1 MFCCFG
7 ELISFYKTLLYKMPR
22 VSIKYIFHGELS
34 QTKRKNIKKII
45 TIIFILELKRRF
57 LNEILPSNINSRPPK
72 VKNIR

>member
-1 MFCCFG
+1 
-7 ELISFYKTLLYKMPR
+7 MPG

-34 QTKRKNIKKII
+34 QTKRKNIKNII
-45 TIIFILELKRRF
+45 TTVFNLELKRRF